1 MNRVLF
7 SISLVLAMLFI
18 SCNSSNT
25 CTGKIFGEHRWSN
38 PDYFDLSFNEDIDS
52 MYFFIQLS
60 FEAKIPASYRFSI
73 DCDTLHIGSNSLIS
87 LGLIGPTWL
96 INSYNSSNVNVTD
109 LSSQQ
114 QFTLTK
120 Q

>member
-1 MNRVLF
+1 VNSITF
-7 SISLVLAMLFI
+7 SITLIVALFFI

-25 CTGKIFGEHRWSN
+25 CTGKIFGDHRWSN

-52 MYFFIQLS
+52 MYFFIQS
-60 FEAKIPASYRFSI
+60 FEAKVPSSYRFSS
-73 DCDTLHIGSNSLIS
+73 DCDTLHIGQNLLINF
-87 LGLIGPTWL
+87 GLIGPTWL

-109 LSSQQ
+109 LITQQ
-114 QFTLTK
+114 QFTLIK